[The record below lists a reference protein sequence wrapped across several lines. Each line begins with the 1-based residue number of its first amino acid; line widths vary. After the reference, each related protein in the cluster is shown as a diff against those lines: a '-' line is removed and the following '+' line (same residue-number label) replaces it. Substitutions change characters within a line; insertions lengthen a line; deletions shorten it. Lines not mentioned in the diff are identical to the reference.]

1 MVDFSYQ
8 SNGTCQDCW
17 DLGPPPDTILT
28 IPPPPMPT
36 FFASSFINVGNR
48 SNAPCPLLCDWTTGQ
63 GLEINEEFPFKGNL
77 EENSWFLLTISSFT
91 IILLLAMLLTLL
103 ILKFRQ
109 NQKMKSCL
117 HKTTYNDRTYESILY
132 PSMKDNHV
140 LWATLTPKGKPQ
152 AVAVSSV
159 PPPLP
164 PRVSHVRSFENCAF
178 ADMDDYPTKYG
189 RPRVSS
195 PMRIENPNMPPLNF
209 YPSFK
214 RNHYPSL
221 L

>member
-1 MVDFSYQ
+1 
-8 SNGTCQDCW
+8 
-17 DLGPPPDTILT
+17 
-28 IPPPPMPT
+28 
-36 FFASSFINVGNR
+36 
-48 SNAPCPLLCDWTTGQ
+48 
-63 GLEINEEFPFKGNL
+63 
-77 EENSWFLLTISSFT
+77 
-91 IILLLAMLLTLL
+91 
-103 ILKFRQ
+103 
-109 NQKMKSCL
+109 MKSCL

-164 PRVSHVRSFENCAF
+164 PRVSQVRSFENCAF
-178 ADMDDYPTKYG
+178 ADMDDYPMKYG

-195 PMRIENPNMPPLNF
+195 PMRIENPNIPPLNF
-209 YPSFK
+209 YPTFK
-214 RNHYPSL
+214 RDNYPSL